1 MASPLAD
8 FANGGLT
15 FALPSS
21 GTTTDPSTGNVTAN
35 TAVVSYRVFASETGA
50 SLGQNFAGVDIRMS
64 RFDGWLTT
72 PITFSDLVVEG
83 MTGTLAIDS
92 GSTYDVTLVA
102 ARGAY
107 GRKGIGQIIEEVMGH
122 QFILD
127 ATKQEV

>member
-21 GTTTDPSTGNVTAN
+21 GITTDPATGNVTAN
-35 TAVVSYRVFASETGA
+35 TADVSYRVFISETGA
-50 SLGQNFAGVDIRMS
+50 SIGQNFAGVDIRSS
-64 RFDGWLTT
+64 RFDGWLTDPT
-72 PITFSDLVVEG
+72 IFSDLVVEG
-83 MTGTLAIDS
+83 MTGTLVIDS

-107 GRKGIGQIIEEVMGH
+107 GRKGIGETIEEVLGH

-127 ATKQEV
+127 ATKQEI